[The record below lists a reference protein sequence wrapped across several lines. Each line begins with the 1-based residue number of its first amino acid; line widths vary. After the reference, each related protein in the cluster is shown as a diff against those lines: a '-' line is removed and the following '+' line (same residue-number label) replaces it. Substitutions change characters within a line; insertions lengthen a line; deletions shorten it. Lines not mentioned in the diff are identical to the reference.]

1 MKHYLCQQPQV
12 QRRDQWFSTTRNHL
26 HQLIDPD
33 GTGKMPQFNAPWRE
47 PVWILPA
54 VYAGGPEFIDLA
66 NRMVEQYAKAP
77 SADYKDLGT
86 RGGMEWNIFISNVF
100 SHCLHRFEKLLTP
113 TARDV
118 MEWHARETCKMV
130 RGSRQPDYMFHGAN
144 DNMPMMGTFGMIFAG
159 ETLGIP
165 EAIDHGLWNL
175 QEVRRLLSRSAWM
188 SEFNSSTYSGI
199 TLSGAA
205 KLATYSRT
213 PEIREL
219 ALEIEHRLWAEVLL
233 HYHPSTFIQAG
244 PHSRSYT
251 VDYVGHTHTLQAVL
265 WMAFGAEAIGR
276 DPLKSYFEPD
286 GREVMHFAG
295 NPWQNIAEA
304 CDALD
309 AELHVPE
316 AMARLVTQ
324 RNYPAILRGRSE
336 CISRLD
342 GMAAPYHTETYMEEA
357 FSLGTVSGPLC
368 GGEQTTTCYVTY
380 KRQPEV
386 KSFRDAATVFFKYL
400 ISDGPAAVF
409 EPSKDGAYQGDKFV
423 PNRGWWYSL
432 QKRNCALLLTTPDL
446 KGLAE
451 KPMETKSLRLS
462 VVFPA
467 HYGKI
472 TRSIVGDGPA
482 QNGAAGDSA
491 EVVPVSVETGEVFI
505 HIQPLLPTSLPRQH
519 AVRFSRCGNFEVLD
533 LINYEGPSR
542 TFTRKQASLVLNGMV
557 LTVEL
562 KSKFDSLEIFHRQMS
577 EAVIRDYYA
586 MEHRCLLFQRK
597 DVEFEV
603 SYTPEPF
610 GVQTESIDGRTV
622 SRPVF
627 ESNQIEV
634 DSLPFVTGTVPPSRP
649 FFPWETMEICW
660 YPEYSSIIG
669 SRGLPGE
676 KPYSARQEDLKTQSH
691 SSK

>member
-1 MKHYLCQQPQV
+1 MKSYLCQQSQT
-12 QRRDQWFSTTRNHL
+12 QRREQWFASTRSHL
-26 HQLIDPD
+26 HQLINPD

-54 VYAGGPEFIDLA
+54 VYTGGPEFIDLA
-66 NRMVEQYAKAP
+66 NRMVEQYAQAP
-77 SADYKDLGT
+77 GADYKEFGT
-86 RGGMEWNIFISNVF
+86 RSGMEWNIFISNVF
-100 SHCLHRFEKLLTP
+100 SHCLHRFGNLLTHA
-113 TARDV
+113 ARGV

-130 RGSRQPDYMFHGAN
+130 RGSRQPDYKFHGAN

-205 KLATYSRT
+205 KLATYSHT
-213 PEIREL
+213 PEVREL

-233 HYHPSTFIQAG
+233 HYHPSTFMQAG

-251 VDYVGHTHTLQAVL
+251 IDYTGHTHTLQAVL
-265 WMAFGAEAIGR
+265 WMAFGAEAVGR

-286 GREVMHFAG
+286 GRAVLHFAG
-295 NPWQNIAEA
+295 NPWQSIAEM

-309 AELHVPE
+309 TELHVPE
-316 AMARLVTQ
+316 ELARLITD
-324 RNYPAILRGRSE
+324 RTYPAILRGRSE
-336 CISRLD
+336 CISRFD
-342 GMAAPYHTETYMEEA
+342 GMAAPYHTETYMEDA

-368 GGEQTTTCYVTY
+368 GGEQTATCYLTY

-386 KSFRDAATVFFKYL
+386 KDFRDAATVFFKYL
-400 ISDGPAAVF
+400 VSDGPAAVF
-409 EPSKDGAYQGDKFV
+409 EPSKDSAYEGDKFV
-423 PNRGWWYSL
+423 ANQSWWYSM
-432 QKRNCALLLTTPDL
+432 QKRNTAILLTTPNLQKL
-446 KGLAE
+446 KE
-451 KPMETKSLRLS
+451 KPLETQSLRLS

-472 TRSIVGDGPA
+472 TRSIIGDGPM
-482 QNGAAGDSA
+482 NEGAAGEST

-505 HIQPLLPTSLPRQH
+505 HIQPLLPTSLPRER

-533 LINYEGPSR
+533 LVNYEGPLRS
-542 TFTRKQASLVLNGMV
+542 FTRKQAALVLNGMV
-557 LTVEL
+557 LTVEA
-562 KSKFDSLEIFHRQMS
+562 KSKFDCLETFHRQMS
-577 EAVIRDYYA
+577 DVVIRDYFA
-586 MEHRCLLFQRK
+586 MEHRCVLFQRQ
-597 DVEFEV
+597 DVEFEI
-603 SYTPEPF
+603 SYTPDPF

-622 SRPVF
+622 PRPVF
-627 ESNQIEV
+627 ESNQIDIET
-634 DSLPFVTGTVPPSRP
+634 LPFVTGPVPSSRP

-676 KPYSARQEDLKTQSH
+676 KPYSARQEDLKTHQQ
-691 SSK
+691 